1 MKVQRVVKKKGS
13 TKGVSFETAKRT
25 PDTNLRAHK
34 TTRMQTR
41 HDTYRELDRN
51 MTKRQ
56 AQRQMTKRSTAK
68 ANAASRASL
77 YTAVSASEMVED
89 TSNANAA
96 IAQANTSKSPNNREI
111 SPANPTV
118 KVEPPKEDS
127 TEMIEVVT
135 PTKPGT
141 NPELAEDTPAISTTV
156 NTDRG
161 MFETNLYR

>member
-1 MKVQRVVKKKGS
+1 MKVQRVVRKNGS
-13 TKGVSFETAKRT
+13 TKGVSFETAKKT

-34 TTRMQTR
+34 TARMQTR

-51 MTKRQ
+51 YTKRQ
-56 AQRQMTKRSTAK
+56 AQRQTTKRSTAK

-96 IAQANTSKSPNNREI
+96 IAEAQNNKYQNQDKP
-111 SPANPTV
+111 SPANPTIQ
-118 KVEPPKEDS
+118 VEPPKDDS
-127 TEMIEVVT
+127 TSMIEVVT

-141 NPELAEDTPAISTTV
+141 NPELADDKPAVSTTV

>member
-13 TKGVSFETAKRT
+13 TKGISFETPKKA

-51 MTKRQ
+51 ATKRQ

-77 YTAVSASEMVED
+77 YTAVGASEMVED
-89 TSNANAA
+89 TSNANAE
-96 IAQANTSKSPNNREI
+96 IAKAKASRTPNNPEL
-111 SPANPTV
+111 SPANPTI

-127 TEMIEVVT
+127 TEMIEVTV

-141 NPELAEDTPAISTTV
+141 NPELAEDEPAVITKV